1 MFYNILLIM
10 LCLIMLAAIVYFTIV
25 NTRTINDLKARVNGE
40 DTRTSNRL
48 SSMVSGINYNDE
60 RLHLATN
67 ILANDIDMLNTNL
80 NLLQQQLEQNTAD
93 INLLKTSLSTVYPR

>member
-10 LCLIMLAAIVYFTIV
+10 LCLIMLGAIVYFTIV
-25 NTRTINDLKARVNGE
+25 NTRTIGDLKSRLNGE

-48 SSMVSGINYNDE
+48 STMIGGINYNDE

-67 ILANDIDMLNTNL
+67 VLANDITMLTTNVQM
-80 NLLQQQLEQNTAD
+80 LQQQMEQNTAD
-93 INLLKTSLSTVYPR
+93 INLLRSTYQAVYP